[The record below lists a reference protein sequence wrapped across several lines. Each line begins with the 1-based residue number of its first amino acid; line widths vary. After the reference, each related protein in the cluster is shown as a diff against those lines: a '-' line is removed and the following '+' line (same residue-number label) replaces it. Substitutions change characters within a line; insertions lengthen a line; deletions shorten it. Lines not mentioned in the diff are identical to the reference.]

1 MDLQQ
6 AEEAE
11 GYICPLCRRAAQE
24 GEQEDGAFAAAGAAA
39 GAATSA
45 VVAEAEG
52 LRLHLSSG
60 SVTGYK
66 GVCKDRGRFQARHWM
81 DGSLAHLGNFYTA
94 AEAAVAYA
102 RAVGQGPTE
111 AEVAPRA
118 EAAKRRRRGEAPRW
132 GVSIRD
138 HPCLCG
144 VTTAV
149 ATN

>member
-24 GEQEDGAFAAAGAAA
+24 GEQE
-39 GAATSA
+39 
-45 VVAEAEG
+45 VAEAEG

>member
-24 GEQEDGAFAAAGAAA
+24 GEQE
-39 GAATSA
+39 
-45 VVAEAEG
+45 VAEAEG
-52 LRLHLSSG
+52 LRLHLSSR
-60 SVTGYK
+60 SATGYR
-66 GVCKDRGRFQARHWM
+66 GVYKDHGSFQARHRV
-81 DGSLAHLGNFYTA
+81 GGKQVCLGNFDTA